1 MTPEE
6 KLNDPAKHLLMI
18 VLGNYFKRELGG
30 TTERAEILARKLIS
44 IMDGE

>member
-1 MTPEE
+1 MTTEQT
-6 KLNDPAKHLLMI
+6 LIILLGL
-18 VLGNYFKRELGG
+18 VLKWELGG